1 MSTSL
6 TPRAITGPR
15 FKVALLMVACS
26 LGFAMTAGAATVD
39 ADAPSLVVK
48 YNTQS
53 LATDAGVQQLY
64 RRILGAA
71 KQVCPDEGIRDL
83 GSNARI
89 EACRTKAVARAV
101 QHIDNTRL
109 AALYAASSKSG

>member
-1 MSTSL
+1 MSTSVTL
-6 TPRAITGPR
+6 RAVSGPR
-15 FKVALLMVACS
+15 LKIALLMVAGS
-26 LGFAMTAGAATVD
+26 LGFAMAAGAATVD
-39 ADAPSLVVK
+39 TDAPSLVVK
-48 YNTQS
+48 YNSQS
-53 LATDAGVQQLY
+53 LTTDVGVQQLY

-89 EACRTKAVARAV
+89 EACRAKAVARAV